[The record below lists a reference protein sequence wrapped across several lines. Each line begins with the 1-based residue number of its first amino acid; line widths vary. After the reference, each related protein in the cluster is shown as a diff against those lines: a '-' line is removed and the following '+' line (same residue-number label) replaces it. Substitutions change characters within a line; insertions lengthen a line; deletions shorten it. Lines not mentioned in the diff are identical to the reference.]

1 MYFLSN
7 RNIHE
12 YKQSMSMCAKTANV
26 AQLTYSGTL
35 CVAHATQSATNEEL
49 VTLADKPGMEQ
60 VPGNDMSGG

>member
-1 MYFLSN
+1 
-7 RNIHE
+7 
-12 YKQSMSMCAKTANV
+12 MSMCAKTANV

>member
-1 MYFLSN
+1 
-7 RNIHE
+7 
-12 YKQSMSMCAKTANV
+12 MSMCAKTANV

-35 CVAHATQSATNEEL
+35 CVAHATYSGTLCVAHATRSATNEEL